1 MTIIAVALFS
11 AATFGALV
19 DIDGNTF
26 TNESILADLD
36 MAAATLGDLKD
47 GIAPDYSIVSSKALN
62 AVNDSMN
69 AVTNT
74 VVVGYTDYTYS
85 GDVDPTASYSITTA
99 PNEGSFTYTLWNAN
113 TSAQLGTYT
122 TNNIHATYIPFSVA
136 SGTIVAQCQ
145 EIRRNANGFAMY
157 SDVQQLEQKIDNM
170 DTSYLRVVGLTNK
183 NQSVQYV
190 YADASVTELQIQMPT
205 SGMTKDWIVYVL
217 ATSNIVLKLPPANYW
232 CTSEAATNEIPGPG
246 ATALYFSQ
254 VNDDTYCIGRQE
266 FVPVTVQDQTTQ
278 LLQAVKKN
286 ARRFSSGNTTNSKL
300 ITK

>member
-1 MTIIAVALFS
+1 MTTIAAALFVT
-11 AATFGALV
+11 AVFGALV
-19 DIDGNTF
+19 DIDGNAF
-26 TNESILADLD
+26 TNESALADLD
-36 MAAATLGDLKD
+36 MAAATLKDLKD
-47 GIAPDYSIVSSKALN
+47 EMKSL
-62 AVNDSMN
+62 
-69 AVTNT
+69 VTNT

-136 SGTIVAQCQ
+136 GGTIVAQCQ
-145 EIRRNANGFAMY
+145 EIRRNTNGFAMY

-232 CTSEAATNEIPGPG
+232 CTSEAATNDIPGPG

-266 FVPVTVQDQTTQ
+266 FVPVTVQDQTAQ
-278 LLQAVKKN
+278 LLQAVKRN
-286 ARRFSSGNTTNSKL
+286 TRRFSNNRSTTNSKL